1 MEWLLG
7 YLAIGAVVGF
17 FAGLLGIGGGAVMVP
32 MLVFLFDAQG
42 LPREH
47 VLHLAVGTSM
57 ATILFTALSSIRAH
71 MRRATLRWDIPKA
84 MTPGILLGGLAGS
97 LFAGAISTFTL
108 AVGFCVIIYVAGI
121 NILLDRQPKPG
132 RDLPGPLGL
141 SIAGF
146 IFSGVSSLVALGGA
160 FMTVPYMLFCN
171 VPMRTAIGC
180 AAVIGFPIALA
191 GSVGYLY
198 SGWGVANL
206 PTWSL
211 GYIYLPAGAGIVVA
225 SMLVAPLGAHAAHQ
239 WPIKWLKRIFGVLLL
254 TFATRMVWILS

>member
-32 MLVFLFDAQG
+32 LLVFIFDAQG

-57 ATILFTALSSIRAH
+57 STILFTALSSIRAH
-71 MRRATLRWDIPKA
+71 SQRGSLRWEIPLA
-84 MTPGILLGGLAGS
+84 LTPGILVGGLAGS
-97 LFAGAISTFTL
+97 LFAGTISTFAL

-132 RDLPGPLGL
+132 RELPGKVGL
-141 SIAGF
+141 NVAGF
-146 IFSGVSSLVALGGA
+146 IFGGVSSLVALGGA
-160 FMTVPYMLFCN
+160 FMTVPFMLYCN
-171 VPMRTAIGC
+171 VPMRAAVGA

-198 SGWGVANL
+198 SGWHQPNL
-206 PTWSL
+206 PEWSF
-211 GYIYLPAGAGIVVA
+211 GYIYLPAMLGIVIA
-225 SMLVAPLGAHAAHQ
+225 SVLVAPLGAAAAHK
-239 WPIKWLKRIFGVLLL
+239 WPVKWLKRIFGVLLL
-254 TFATRMVWILS
+254 VFATRMVWTLS